1 MSIVSL
7 IKGRRGASG
16 FGYAST
22 AEEVTAGL
30 DLSGK
35 TVLITGVNSGLG
47 EESARVL
54 ALRGARVLGL
64 ARTDEKAQAAC
75 ASLPGAL
82 PFACELSEPES
93 VQACVAAVKQ
103 WGEPIDVLLCNA
115 GIMALP
121 KRELVYG
128 QEKQFFT
135 NHIGHFMLVT
145 GLLEQLS
152 ASARVVILS
161 SAAHTWAPP
170 GGIQLDDLSM
180 QRNYTPNAAYG
191 QSKLANL
198 LFARAL
204 AKRFAGSAR
213 TANAVHPG
221 VIFTNL
227 ARHMGGVVGALGPMV
242 AALTMKNVHQ
252 GAATQCYVATHPSL
266 ASTSGEYF
274 ADCNLSKSSRPSRDA
289 ELGEAL
295 WVASEQIVAE
305 VTGGEASDGDVAAQ
319 RSE

>member
-1 MSIVSL
+1 MLESMSIVSL

-30 DLSGK
+30 DLRGK

-64 ARTDEKAQAAC
+64 ARTEDKARAAC
-75 ASLPGAL
+75 SAL
-82 PFACELSEPES
+82 GDQAVPFACELSDPAS
-93 VQACVAAVKQ
+93 IQSCVAALKHWAQ
-103 WGEPIDVLLCNA
+103 PIDVLLCNA
-115 GIMALP
+115 GVMALP
-121 KRELVYG
+121 KRELVHG

-145 GLLEQLS
+145 GLLEQLTE
-152 ASARVVILS
+152 AGRVVMLS
-161 SAAHTWAPP
+161 SVAHTRAPSA
-170 GGIQLDDLSM
+170 GIQLDDLSM
-180 QRNYTPNAAYG
+180 RHNYTPNAAYG

-204 AKRFAGSAR
+204 AKRFAGTAR

-227 ARHMGGVVGALGPMV
+227 ARHMGSVVGALGPMV
-242 AALTMKNVHQ
+242 VGLTMKNVYQ
-252 GAATQCYVATHPSL
+252 GAATQCFVATHPSL
-266 ASTSGEYF
+266 ATTSGEYF
-274 ADCNLSKSSRPSRDA
+274 ADCNVARSSRHGRDV
-289 ELGEAL
+289 ELAEAL
-295 WVASEQIVAE
+295 WIASEQIVAE
-305 VTGGEASDGDVAAQ
+305 VTGGEPAGG
-319 RSE
+319 